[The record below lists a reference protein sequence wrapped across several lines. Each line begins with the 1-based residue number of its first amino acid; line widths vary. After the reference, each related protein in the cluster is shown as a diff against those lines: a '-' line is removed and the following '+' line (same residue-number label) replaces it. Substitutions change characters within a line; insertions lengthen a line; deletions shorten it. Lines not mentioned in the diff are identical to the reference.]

1 MLLEVGS
8 SKGFHG
14 FTPLSHPYAPNIRV
28 IRAIRVRFT

>member
-8 SKGFHG
+8 SKDSR
-14 FTPLSHPYAPNIRV
+14 PLSYPYAPNIRV